1 MSILT
6 DVRGRMG
13 PPLMNQLMLRE
24 AGSPRCSN
32 EHISLCLGL
41 LTSDLPVFGDGGENQ
56 IRGQCEIFES
66 WKSEH
71 SVGGDDG
78 SEL

>member
-1 MSILT
+1 MF
-6 DVRGRMG
+6 
-13 PPLMNQLMLRE
+13 RE
-24 AGSPRCSN
+24 ARSSRCLN
-32 EHISLCLGL
+32 EHISLCLCL
-41 LTSDLPVFGDGGENQ
+41 PTSDLPVFWDGGENQ
-56 IRGQCEIFES
+56 IRGQCEISES